1 MLPLQ
6 SVAVL
11 VTRPEQQAAPLC
23 RLFESEGATVIRL
36 AALEIKAAGDSREL
50 MARLGPIGAFDLVVF
65 TSANAV
71 RFGAQLLDRNRGMTI
86 AAIGPATARAL
97 DEIGLRAAA
106 TPADG
111 FDSENLLAHP
121 ELERAAGRRI
131 LLIKGMGGRDL
142 LREQLA
148 RRGARVVAAEVYK
161 REPAIPKP
169 EDLAMLEA
177 KFAAG
182 AIHVIT
188 ATSVE
193 IADSLLG
200 LVGSALRREF
210 DRVHW
215 LVPGIRVAAALRE
228 RGVTAPILRADSA
241 ADRDLVAAVKRWRSS
256 GQLG

>member
-1 MLPLQ
+1 MLSLH
-6 SVAVL
+6 SVAFL

-23 RLFESEGATVIRL
+23 RLFESEGAIVIRL
-36 AALEIKAAGDSREL
+36 AALEIKSVGDSREL
-50 MARLGPIGAFDLVVF
+50 MARLGPREAFDLVVF

-71 RFGAQLLDRNRGMTI
+71 RFGAQLLDRSRGLTI

-97 DEIGLRAAA
+97 DETGLRASV
-106 TPADG
+106 TPTDG
-111 FDSENLLAHP
+111 FDSENLLSRP
-121 ELERAAGRRI
+121 ELERASGRRI

-148 RRGARVVAAEVYK
+148 RRGAQVVVAEVYK
-161 REPAIPKP
+161 REPANPKP
-169 EDLAMLEA
+169 EDLTMLEA
-177 KFAAG
+177 KFAVG

-193 IADSLLG
+193 IADCLLE
-200 LVGSALRREF
+200 LAGSALRREF

-228 RGVTAPILRADSA
+228 RGVTAPILQADSA

-256 GQLG
+256 DS